1 MKDKAASYAA
11 LEGLTS
17 VHLDFIRY
25 NDAVLGRRLQQH
37 KFKIQQDTYR
47 AEYDFG
53 YHPVAIEKFKKLFG
67 YSPLDL
73 QAPWMSPEWLAVPFE

>member
-37 KFKIQQDTYR
+37 KFKIQQDTY
-47 AEYDFG
+47 
-53 YHPVAIEKFKKLFG
+53 VLNMILAINRW
-67 YSPLDL
+67 
-73 QAPWMSPEWLAVPFE
+73 Q

>member
-25 NDAVLGRRLQQH
+25 NDAVLGRRLNSINLR
-37 KFKIQQDTYR
+37 FSKI
-47 AEYDFG
+47 
-53 YHPVAIEKFKKLFG
+53 PIVLNMILAIIRW
-67 YSPLDL
+67 
-73 QAPWMSPEWLAVPFE
+73 Q